1 MSAMPVVSVIISTP
15 SAPLQHRF
23 QQLTFRDI
31 RDSENKSTL
40 PMRLAFS
47 IKTFRLIL
55 KQ

>member
-1 MSAMPVVSVIISTP
+1 MSAIPVVSMIISIP

-23 QQLTFRDI
+23 KELTFRDI

-40 PMRLAFS
+40 SMRLAF